1 MDEKDQSSEEGAVG
15 QYLTA
20 RMSRARLLA
29 TGAGFALAALPATAA
44 AAAPPQSGRLE
55 FPFFPPVKGTYT
67 PESIQDILNIL
78 DTAERLLVAIHTAA
92 VTTYAGQLAF
102 SPLALSIVQASL
114 AQEQYHVDFLES
126 IGARGLVDSFA
137 VRSSQITNRAVYF
150 QAMVGV
156 GTIYTAAY
164 LTAAREFAEVGQP
177 TLVKYAYQIG
187 ATKSEHGVLGRTLLA
202 LGGASS
208 AIPPNNNAFEPD
220 QYLYVRDF
228 YSYLA
233 SRGYFGKNDTPVP
246 YLGRAAAL
254 AAAGPMAS
262 AVGQTTP

>member
-1 MDEKDQSSEEGAVG
+1 MDKKDQRSEEAALG

-20 RMSRARLLA
+20 RVSRARLLA
-29 TGAGFALAALPATAA
+29 TGAGLALAALPAATAA
-44 AAAPPQSGRLE
+44 QDSPQSGRLE
-55 FPFFPPVKGTYT
+55 FPFFPQVKGTYT

-92 VTTYAGQLAF
+92 VTTYAGQLGFA
-102 SPLALSIVQASL
+102 PLAQSVIQASL

-126 IGARGLVDSFA
+126 IGARSLVDTFA
-137 VRSSQITNRAVYF
+137 VRAAQLTNRAVYL

-164 LTAAREFAEVGQP
+164 MTAAREFAELGQP

-187 ATKSEHGVLGRTLLA
+187 ATKAEHGVLGRGLLA

-208 AIPPNNNAFEPD
+208 AVPPNNKAFEPD

-228 YSYLA
+228 YSYLE

-254 AAAGPMAS
+254 AAAGAMAG
-262 AVGQTTP
+262 AVSQTTP